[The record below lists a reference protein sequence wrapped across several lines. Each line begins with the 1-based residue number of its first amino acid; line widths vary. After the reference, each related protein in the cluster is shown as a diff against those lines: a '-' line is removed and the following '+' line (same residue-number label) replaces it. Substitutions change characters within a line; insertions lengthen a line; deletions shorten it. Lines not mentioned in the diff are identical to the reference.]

1 MTAIRQVVGAIGALA
16 VLAACGGGSG
26 DGGSA
31 DSAAESDFAEE
42 SASAIEKA
50 SIEDMKALEAVHMEG
65 DVTQQG
71 SEIGLDLSLT
81 TDGDCA
87 GTVSRGDSGSAEVV
101 TLDGTS
107 WFKPDE
113 EFWRAQAGPAAEQII
128 STVGDNWVQLPE
140 GDESFASFCDLDEL
154 LDQIDDDQDKPSEK
168 GATEDVDGQEAVK
181 LTRDDKESGGTIT
194 VWVALAD
201 PHHILKVE
209 QAEGDSPGSFTF
221 SAFNEDA
228 SIAAPADDEVITV
241 EELQQQTQQ

>member
-16 VLAACGGGSG
+16 VLTACGGGG
-26 DGGSA
+26 DSSESS
-31 DSAAESDFAEE
+31 DSEFATE
-42 SASAIEKA
+42 SASTIEKA

-65 DVTQQG
+65 SVSQQG

-81 TDGDCA
+81 TDGNCA
-87 GTVSRGDSGSAEVV
+87 GSVSRGDSGTAEVV

-113 EFWRAQAGPAAEQII
+113 EFWRAQAGPVADQII
-128 STVGDNWVQLPE
+128 STVGDKWVQLPE

-154 LDQIDDDQDKPSEK
+154 LDQIDDDQNKPSEK
-168 GATEDVDGQEAVK
+168 AGTEDVDGQEAVK
-181 LTRDDKESGGTIT
+181 LTRDDEESGGTIT
-194 VWVALAD
+194 VWVAVDD

-221 SAFNEDA
+221 SEFDDDA
-228 SIAAPADDEVITV
+228 SIEAPAQDEVISV